1 MAHSSREISASVQN
15 PRSELASCIIN
26 HSVTKVL
33 TTDILEH
40 YSPPLECTF
49 CYPDC
54 SETSVA
60 DVAHKELHQRTR

>member
-1 MAHSSREISASVQN
+1 MAHSFREISASVQN

-26 HSVTKVL
+26 HPVAEVL

-49 CYPDC
+49 CNPDC
-54 SETSVA
+54 IETSVA
-60 DVAHKELHQRTR
+60 GVAHK